1 MNIKCRVFFL
11 IRSVRSNVRGKSIPI
26 YTRTTDSRDSFPPQP
41 LLYCP
46 RSRPRG
52 QSLISVR
59 NPYYFGSSLRP
70 IRSFA
75 DPSARPHHW
84 PPYSATSS
92 HTAIRGLERF
102 GLDHLSISRKSIGGS
117 EAGGSRVNINLSP
130 FKPIR
135 IHISGQTFLFI
146 RYMLYLMCAYVF
158 FLSYNA
164 GVVFAFVPDHK
175 FAEIDENTRVI
186 SSSSGDFLKTPEINF
201 NSSLFN

>member
-1 MNIKCRVFFL
+1 MSCFFFL
-11 IRSVRSNVRGKSIPI
+11 VRLVGSNYGPRKIDTDI

-70 IRSFA
+70 IRSST

-84 PPYSATSS
+84 TPYSATSS
-92 HTAIRGLERF
+92 HTTIRGLERF
-102 GLDHLSISRKSIGGS
+102 GLDHLSISRKSIIGGA
-117 EAGGSRVNINLSP
+117 ETGGSRVNINLSP

-175 FAEIDENTRVI
+175 FEEIDGNTRVMP
-186 SSSSGDFLKTPEINF
+186 SSFGDFLETREINF
-201 NSSLFN
+201 NSRLFN